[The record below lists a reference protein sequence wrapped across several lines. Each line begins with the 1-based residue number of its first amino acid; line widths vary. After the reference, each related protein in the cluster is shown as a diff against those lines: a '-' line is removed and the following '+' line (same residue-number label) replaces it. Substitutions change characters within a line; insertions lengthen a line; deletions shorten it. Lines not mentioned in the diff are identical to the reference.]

1 MNSMTLKIRF
11 IRTCILLAVTI
22 LAFTTWNAAANESAD
37 GVDAAILSA
46 RFYDEVDRRLELPES
61 ELLIYAKLLHVAL
74 NSAGLETLTPQLVV
88 LVDRSPLV
96 QAAMVLWKTDDGSLY
111 LIGTSPVSTGRPGSY
126 EYFETPI
133 GVFRHSVGNPDF
145 RAKGDRNSNGILGY
159 GPKGT
164 RVFDFGWQLGTRTWD
179 RKGAS
184 LMRLQMHSTDTDL
197 LEPRVGT
204 PQSKGCI
211 RIPLSLNHFIDH
223 YSILD
228 ADYEIASHAGQV
240 IGVWSR
246 DRQSAR
252 GPGRYL
258 IVVDSERTAK
268 PDWVAPSNAARI
280 P

>member
-1 MNSMTLKIRF
+1 MKSMKLKIT
-11 IRTCILLAVTI
+11 IARTCILLAVI
-22 LAFTTWNAAANESAD
+22 ISAFTTWNAEAEESAD
-37 GVDAAILSA
+37 SVDAAVLSA

-61 ELLIYAKLLHVAL
+61 ELEIYVKLMHAALI
-74 NSAGLETLTPQLVV
+74 SAGIGTITPQLVI

-197 LEPRVGT
+197 LEPRIGT

-228 ADYEIASHAGQV
+228 ADYEVAAHAGKH
-240 IGVWSR
+240 IFVWSR
-246 DRQSAR
+246 DRQPAR
-252 GPGRYL
+252 EPGRYL
-258 IVVDSERTAK
+258 IIVDSERTAR
-268 PDWVAPSNAARI
+268 PDWVAPSNTERI